1 MYIDEKQRL
10 FIANTMKFFIALDAS
25 FLCIFLIEYYLNGSL
40 SAKFYYV
47 LGETLVGFAVIKL
60 SKQEKY
66 FNFSKILFTALM
78 TFIAVKIYLF
88 NGMYLSITAAWLFVI
103 PFIIAAAAEKKAAL
117 ISFSITSITALSSIV
132 LVNLRFIDSP
142 TPINNLLILGAHLFA
157 LGIGFYISIIR
168 FFAFYQLSQ
177 DRLEQ
182 MLIKEKEVNQ
192 TKNRFLAT
200 ISHELRTPLNGIYG
214 IFQILESE
222 LPNQREL
229 IQTGIKSTRALNK
242 VLSDILDIQ
251 KSRQGKISIKNDWY
265 SSREFFENIIS
276 LYISSAQNKG
286 LRLTHENTDN
296 LPDELF
302 IDELHLGQIVTNLIS
317 NAIKFTEEGGVTLS
331 CSIDNKKLQI
341 QVSDTGIGI
350 PKDSMNLLFETFS
363 QVDDSSTRKFG
374 GTGLGLKIC
383 KDLVDLMDGSISVSS
398 DEGVGSTFIVEI
410 PVESRFTNEI

>member
-200 ISHELRTPLNGIYG
+200 ISHELRN
-214 IFQILESE
+214 
-222 LPNQREL
+222 
-229 IQTGIKSTRALNK
+229 
-242 VLSDILDIQ
+242 
-251 KSRQGKISIKNDWY
+251 
-265 SSREFFENIIS
+265 
-276 LYISSAQNKG
+276 
-286 LRLTHENTDN
+286 
-296 LPDELF
+296 
-302 IDELHLGQIVTNLIS
+302 TNL
-317 NAIKFTEEGGVTLS
+317 
-331 CSIDNKKLQI
+331 
-341 QVSDTGIGI
+341 
-350 PKDSMNLLFETFS
+350 
-363 QVDDSSTRKFG
+363 
-374 GTGLGLKIC
+374 
-383 KDLVDLMDGSISVSS
+383 
-398 DEGVGSTFIVEI
+398 
-410 PVESRFTNEI
+410 